1 MSVPAILTGILI
13 TLVVIIL
20 VIALINLLPVE
31 RRVKQILRVIVIV
44 LGLASLVRFFGV
56 DF

>member
-1 MSVPAILTGILI
+1 MSVPSIVTGILI
-13 TLVVIIL
+13 TLLVIIL

-31 RRVKQILRVIVIV
+31 RRLKQILRVIVIA

>member
-1 MSVPAILTGILI
+1 MSVPSIVSGILI
-13 TLVVIIL
+13 TLLVIIL
-20 VIALINLLPVE
+20 VVALINLLPVE
-31 RRVKQILRVIVIV
+31 RRLKQILQAIVIV

>member
-1 MSVPAILTGILI
+1 MSVPSIVTGILI
-13 TLVVIIL
+13 TLLVIIL

-31 RRVKQILRVIVIV
+31 RRLKQILQAIVIV

>member
-1 MSVPAILTGILI
+1 MSVPSILTGILI

-31 RRVKQILRVIVIV
+31 RRLKQILRVIVIV